1 MAGCLGAFTWAI
13 MLVKRKNYERP
24 NRRQPGDSFREAL
37 RGRAWAGTRIPVQ
50 SVLELVREGLS
61 FAEIIRDYDPNLEPK
76 DIRACIQHAIDVVAA
91 EISRI
96 RFATPATFISFLWLL
111 GLVFHADRRAVQIGG
126 RRRTR
131 GQFCRR
137 IMREP
142 FASRADG
149 QVLLALDSHRDPVK
163 VCKGCSSLL
172 WPL

>member
-111 GLVFHADRRAVQIGG
+111 GLVFHQTAVPYRSAAVGG
-126 RRRTR
+126 P
-131 GQFCRR
+131 GGS
-137 IMREP
+137 
-142 FASRADG
+142 FAG
-149 QVLLALDSHRDPVK
+149 
-163 VCKGCSSLL
+163 G
-172 WPL
+172 